1 MPGTIIIITDPKG
14 GGKAAEGEVEAKC
27 GSTTISVYDRAR
39 DVIQAAER
47 AGQDVEIQIQD

>member
-14 GGKAAEGEVEAKC
+14 GDLIAPEENKC

-39 DVIQAAER
+39 DVIIAAEQ
-47 AGQDVEIQIQD
+47 AGQDIEIRIQD